1 MYVDPHKALTV
12 FQLVA
17 ELEVQMA
24 VYCRDAKQIPVPWQ
38 NVVDTVEQMTK
49 VRITVIRVD
58 VPAEGTNGSIRRY
71 SDNTADIIVQ
81 RGMSEDLDNF
91 TIIKEATH
99 PLIDAPGDMSP
110 DGVATLKELVK
121 SSWYGNGDGK
131 HDLHPILQ
139 SEHLATIAAAA
150 IVVPRSRRLNYKQE
164 MAEKKTTLGKIAI
177 ELNVPE
183 HIVSLALDDE
193 FNRLCEEALKS
204 AAQA

>member
-1 MYVDPHKALTV
+1 MYVDPDKTMRV

-17 ELEVQMA
+17 ELETQMA
-24 VYCRDAKQIPVPWQ
+24 VYCRDAKQVPVPWQ
-38 NVVDTVEQMTK
+38 NVIDTVEQMTQVK
-49 VRITVIRVD
+49 ITVIRVD
-58 VPAEGTNGSIRRY
+58 VAAEGTNGSIRRY
-71 SDNTADIIVQ
+71 SDGTAEIIVQ
-81 RGMSEDLDNF
+81 RGMAEDLDNF
-91 TIIKEATH
+91 TIIKEGAH
-99 PLIDAPGDMSP
+99 PLIDQPGDMSP
-110 DGVATLKELVK
+110 DGVATLRELVK

-150 IVVPRSRRLNYKQE
+150 IVVPRHLRLNYRKE

-193 FNRLCEEALKS
+193 FNRLCEESLKH
-204 AAQA
+204 A